1 MKRSVK
7 TLSIVLGLAMFL
19 FGILKFVNPFKAWY
33 AAQVSASELPFQ
45 AWSYWAGQLGEI
57 GVGAALLLIALLPA
71 RFRREQITQI
81 LYASNLLI
89 VLMMLTAFY
98 VHLHPQVPADV
109 LPLKIRPPFIPGLFL
124 LLALLSMYLHGKK
137 DSPSTALP

>member
-7 TLSIVLGLAMFL
+7 SLSIVLGLAMFL

-45 AWSYWAGQLGEI
+45 VWSYWAGQLGEI
-57 GVGAALLLIALLPA
+57 AVGAALLLIALLPA

-137 DSPSTALP
+137 DSPSNALP